1 MTDSPPQVWRLG
13 IPDQDWAAG
22 GKSLA
27 GVVEFQAGGVGRK
40 RRDWTA
46 IEMGN

>member
-27 GVVEFQAGGVGRK
+27 GDVEFQAGGVGKK
-40 RRDWTA
+40 RRD
-46 IEMGN
+46 